1 MASVSE
7 TGTPYSRRRR
17 MKSSRNAART
27 RFRSVHPRPLAAA
40 AVGEDVLRPL
50 EEGADEGDV
59 EPVGRHPGVLQ
70 GAEPVEQLG
79 GRGRLLEAPSPQL
92 VEDAERRVQQAAV
105 EVREVEVDDLPHL
118 LRVREG

>member
-17 MKSSRNAART
+17 MKSSRNT
-27 RFRSVHPRPLAAA
+27 RPSVHPRPFPAA
-40 AVGEDVLRPL
+40 AVGEDVLRSL

-59 EPVGRHPGVLQ
+59 EAVRRDAGVVQ

-79 GRGRLLEAPSPQL
+79 GGGRLLESSSPQL
-92 VEDAERRVQQAAV
+92 VEDAERRVQQAAF

-118 LRVREG
+118 L